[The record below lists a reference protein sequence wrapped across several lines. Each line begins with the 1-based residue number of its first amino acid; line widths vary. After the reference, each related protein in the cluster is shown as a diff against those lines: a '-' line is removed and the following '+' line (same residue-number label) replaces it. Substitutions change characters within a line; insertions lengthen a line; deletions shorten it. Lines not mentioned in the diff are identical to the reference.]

1 MKLLVAVKD
10 SDPDSIFLNLSFH
23 LCNLGRIIRPEW
35 LWRLNGNPYKELNT
49 VAWSIV
55 NTQEMV
61 AIPKM
66 IMTPIGNHGFS

>member
-1 MKLLVAVKD
+1 MMLLVVVKD

-23 LCNLGRIIRPEW
+23 ICRLGRIITPEW

-55 NTQEMV
+55 NTQEIV
-61 AIPKM
+61 TILKTLM
-66 IMTPIGNHGFS
+66 ITIGNHGFS

>member
-23 LCNLGRIIRPEW
+23 LCSLGRIIRPEW

-61 AIPKM
+61 AILKM
-66 IMTPIGNHGFS
+66 IMTPIGNHGFP